1 MAAHGQTIGCN
12 TPMAQGKAG
21 IKLSCNHRMG
31 EGGYKN
37 SICADVLPR
46 REPNEV
52 KLKWYTYAGAQEWVR
67 RNNRFDSYRLKW
79 HTMECGEIVGM
90 MQRLYDFK

>member
-1 MAAHGQTIGCN
+1 
-12 TPMAQGKAG
+12 
-21 IKLSCNHRMG
+21 MG

-67 RNNRFDSYRLKW
+67 RNNRFDSYRLKKRA
-79 HTMECGEIVGM
+79 MERDEFAEIT
-90 MQRLYDFK
+90 QRHAAITKLSSAPPRQGWIK